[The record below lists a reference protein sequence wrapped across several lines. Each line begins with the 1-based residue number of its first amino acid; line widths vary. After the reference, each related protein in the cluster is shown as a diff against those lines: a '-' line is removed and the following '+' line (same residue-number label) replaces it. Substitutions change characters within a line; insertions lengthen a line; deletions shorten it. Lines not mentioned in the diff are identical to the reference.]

1 MMIYQ
6 KNSNMRKWMNIFNM
20 LPADQSATNLKAL
33 KFISE
38 TW

>member
-1 MMIYQ
+1 MIYT
-6 KNSNMRKWMNIFNM
+6 KNTSMRKWMNIFNV
-20 LPADQSATNLKAL
+20 LPPDQGPQNLKAL